1 MRTRKMTHLS
11 AKWRILKQMEMR
23 NAVNSERV
31 HSRQN
36 LRHHHL
42 LVEEE
47 AELAVEDA
55 APALLLVVDQLC
67 KARSITE
74 MVQ

>member
-1 MRTRKMTHLS
+1 
-11 AKWRILKQMEMR
+11 MR

-55 APALLLVVDQLC
+55 ARALLLVVDQLC
-67 KARSITE
+67 KGSLVTNLFDILFFIPARSITE